1 MQLRKFKSLPGRRA
15 AAVALV
21 ATVVLAAGPAQ
32 GIDLIGFYLGGSYG
46 QGTVEVE
53 AFNAEFSED
62 HAAWKVLAGV
72 RPISLLGAEL
82 AYLDF
87 GHPSGTAAGFAADAS
102 LKGQSAF
109 GMLYLPLPL
118 PVLDVFVKAGVAR
131 LDASGTV
138 SSSSGTLS
146 FDETDTKFAA
156 GAGAQLKFGSLAI
169 RAEYERFETDNANPF
184 LVLVG
189 LTKTFL

>member
-1 MQLRKFKSLPGRRA
+1 MQLRKFKSLPGRRV

-184 LVLVG
+184 LVSVG